1 MDKVIEA
8 MYEKGV
14 FKPLEKVDLMDGEI
28 VKIEIKKK
36 RKTSKGLSN
45 LLEKYVVESDLD
57 ITKMLVEERR

>member
-14 FKPLEKVDLMDGEI
+14 FKHLEKVDLMDGEI
-28 VKIEIKKK
+28 VEIEIKKK

>member
-1 MDKVIEA
+1 MGKVIEA

-28 VKIEIKKK
+28 VEIEIKKK

-57 ITKMLVEERR
+57 ITKMLIEERR

>member
-28 VKIEIKKK
+28 VEIEIKKK